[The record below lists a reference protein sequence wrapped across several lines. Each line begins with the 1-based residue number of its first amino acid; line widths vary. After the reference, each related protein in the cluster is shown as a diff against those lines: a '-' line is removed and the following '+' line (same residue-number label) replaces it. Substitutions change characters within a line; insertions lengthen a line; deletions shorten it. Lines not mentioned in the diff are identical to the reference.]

1 MLLIII
7 QGFKAYL
14 DVLSNRGIIG
24 RKTLSFQKAVKG
36 ILKIALLSEFNTTV
50 VESDGLIF
58 NFFCIGCNACSHH
71 WKKANGIISFYIVI
85 SIILALQQFPFPNP
99 SDDSF
104 CFSCPVHW
112 YIQLHLFLLILSIP

>member
-36 ILKIALLSEFNTTV
+36 ILKIALLSEFNPAV

-58 NFFCIGCNACSHH
+58 NFFCIGRNACSYY
-71 WKKANGIISFYIVI
+71 WKKANDIISFM
-85 SIILALQQFPFPNP
+85 L
-99 SDDSF
+99 
-104 CFSCPVHW
+104 
-112 YIQLHLFLLILSIP
+112 